1 MKLLMKLKGE
11 KCNMNFIVLL
21 MTIHFATYMFY
32 LYSIKRDTEETN
44 KILKE
49 IKSLLELNTK

>member
-1 MKLLMKLKGE
+1 
-11 KCNMNFIVLL
+11 MNFIVLL